1 MSRRTVEQFEKAE
14 NNPELEDWLQLKE
27 IAVKHNACIDV
38 VQVDVTRCDDVCN
51 LVKRLNQT
59 SYPVRGIIHSAVI
72 SDDRLL
78 ANLNQETLFRVMG
91 PKVRGGWNLHNA
103 SQQTDTSLHFFVMFS
118 SIRNHLIDPGSSG
131 YNAGNEF
138 FEALAHHRR
147 EHLQLPALSV
157 ALPAVSGAGMFHR
170 QQTLLNSLLT
180 AQVIE
185 ALETVPTFEIIEL
198 LFNMQTDYSSPVI
211 FAVDWQRL
219 NANKSNLINHQ
230 LVELTEKHAIPED
243 VSGVQANDSS
253 SSSTTKIEIIIER
266 VRETVMR
273 LLGGS
278 SLDRIDIDRS
288 LLSLGLD
295 SLAAVSLYNWLSQ
308 EWGAFITLADIFQGI
323 KISEIASRLQKKLM
337 DRQAGAGTT
346 QTMSLNE
353 MEEVDESE
361 SDSKESATKKTASYT
376 GMERVLRV
384 SLVKNSKSVIF
395 AISSSNTITDEC
407 FQRFSNKKATTY
419 FIHVTMDKSHI
430 ESSAH
435 ATIIQMRRLY
445 PRGPYSLVAVDNE
458 SEDVIKEIFKQ
469 LKYYAKATVNNID

>member
-1 MSRRTVEQFEKAE
+1 
-14 NNPELEDWLQLKE
+14 
-27 IAVKHNACIDV
+27 
-38 VQVDVTRCDDVCN
+38 
-51 LVKRLNQT
+51 
-59 SYPVRGIIHSAVI
+59 
-72 SDDRLL
+72 
-78 ANLNQETLFRVMG
+78 
-91 PKVRGGWNLHNA
+91 
-103 SQQTDTSLHFFVMFS
+103 MFS

-308 EWGAFITLADIFQGI
+308 EWGAFITLADIFQ
-323 KISEIASRLQKKLM
+323 
-337 DRQAGAGTT
+337 
-346 QTMSLNE
+346 
-353 MEEVDESE
+353 
-361 SDSKESATKKTASYT
+361 
-376 GMERVLRV
+376 
-384 SLVKNSKSVIF
+384 
-395 AISSSNTITDEC
+395 
-407 FQRFSNKKATTY
+407 
-419 FIHVTMDKSHI
+419 
-430 ESSAH
+430 
-435 ATIIQMRRLY
+435 
-445 PRGPYSLVAVDNE
+445 
-458 SEDVIKEIFKQ
+458 
-469 LKYYAKATVNNID
+469 